1 MRTAAATGNISALL
15 SLITQTSALS
25 PADYIKKTVGN
36 LMFIYYNFLDNYK
49 QRPMDIDDLV
59 DGILYIGARN
69 YIQEREIQKMRN
81 NTDGK

>member
-1 MRTAAATGNISALL
+1 MKTAAETGNISALL
-15 SLITQTSALS
+15 SLITQASALS

-59 DGILYIGARN
+59 DGLLYIGARN
-69 YIQEREIQKMRN
+69 YIQEQEIRKLKKDTN
-81 NTDGK
+81 G